1 MTRTGEGSPP
11 RSPTFGAAEEV
22 RVNDANSDWWGRL
35 DPDAKLA
42 EKKSAV
48 AARTARALG
57 VPLDEVHVTEHPEPQ
72 GVRLTASWCPA

>member
-1 MTRTGEGSPP
+1 M
-11 RSPTFGAAEEV
+11 
-22 RVNDANSDWWGRL
+22 NDYNCDWWGRL